1 LAVGRYEI
9 WKAQDPESVEEFFA
23 KKPYPSNWGRD
34 QDEERTELLSDQG
47 QPQTE
52 NVVNGHGSL
61 IANVD

>member
-1 LAVGRYEI
+1 LVVGRYEI

-23 KKPYPSNWGRD
+23 DKRYSSNWERY
-34 QDEERTELLSDQG
+34 QDEERTELISDQE

-52 NVVNGHGSL
+52 NVVNGQGSL